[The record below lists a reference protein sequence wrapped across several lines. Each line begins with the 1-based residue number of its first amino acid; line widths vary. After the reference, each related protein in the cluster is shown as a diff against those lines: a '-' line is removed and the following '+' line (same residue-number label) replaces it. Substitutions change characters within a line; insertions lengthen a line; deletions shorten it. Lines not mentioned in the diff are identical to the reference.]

1 MNPHPYLG
9 AFEWAGI
16 FEMEHADH
24 TWIAQKVD
32 GAYADATMT
41 FVALEADSC
50 DEAGLEGKEAD
61 GEAALTGDCAD
72 LTNGGTIEIGTC
84 YTLIFDQDVD
94 TSTWTIEVD
103 HRRRRLED
111 HDHSCVA
118 MYTQHVPIEFEE
130 DTHYLQLDGEDVEPI
145 AEEGADGHAHDHGGG
160 EAYEWAGTFE
170 LEHGESYTWI
180 AQKVDGDYAD
190 ETMTIVAMEVAGG
203 TQADLELV
211 VDEAAALLEG
221 DCEDVA
227 FGGSIGFGACYKL
240 VFQQDISTSL
250 YYVPVPAER
259 RLEDHDGHDHG
270 DADMGYFA
278 FFTQHVPVEFEDTM
292 HYLKDDHGED
302 IEPAAELGGG
312 GDEDDD
318 DDNTVNERTWRNT
331 MLGTFIVLLCT
342 FVGILGRLPF
352 KNIQALRTDTI
363 IAYSSALAVGA
374 ILGCA
379 AFLMMVE
386 SSHYIMARW
395 AEETQM
401 TWRFGTMLLAGYSV
415 GMILNVAF
423 PHTSGGAG
431 GWFAGG
437 GGSSEKSAELVS
449 KDAVAAEEVGLES
462 EYGKSV
468 DYAFCFNI
476 FFGDFLHN
484 FVDGIFIAGAFMD
497 CTTDRGW
504 IVTAATIY
512 HELVQEF
519 ADFFLLI
526 GPGGLSVVM
535 ACVVNFMSGISVM
548 IGGAIYLATEP
559 GSGTKGLMLAFS
571 AGVYLYVACTEAA
584 VHAVHNAH
592 KFSAAQRVLL
602 FLFFVTGAVGI
613 GLVLLDHEHCTPK
626 GDSGDGDDPHAGHN
640 H

>member
-1 MNPHPYLG
+1 MVPSCCMKQLLLAAAL
-9 AFEWAGI
+9 AFASADEGWAGV
-16 FEMEHADH
+16 FALEPGADYA
-24 TWIAQKVD
+24 WLAQKVD
-32 GAYADATMT
+32 GAYADPGMKLVAVGVADGT
-41 FVALEADSC
+41 VSALEGVAA
-50 DEAGLEGKEAD
+50 EA
-61 GEAALTGDCAD
+61 
-72 LTNGGTIEIGTC
+72 
-84 YTLIFDQDVD
+84 
-94 TSTWTIEVD
+94 
-103 HRRRRLED
+103 R
-111 HDHSCVA
+111 
-118 MYTQHVPIEFEE
+118 
-130 DTHYLQLDGEDVEPI
+130 
-145 AEEGADGHAHDHGGG
+145 
-160 EAYEWAGTFE
+160 
-170 LEHGESYTWI
+170 
-180 AQKVDGDYAD
+180 
-190 ETMTIVAMEVAGG
+190 
-203 TQADLELV
+203 
-211 VDEAAALLEG
+211 ALLEG
-221 DCEDVA
+221 DCADVA
-227 FGGSIGFGACYKL
+227 FGGAVGVGACSAL
-240 VFQQDISTSL
+240 AFDETVATTTFR
-250 YYVPVPAER
+250 VVAP
-259 RLEDHDGHDHG
+259 DGG
-270 DADMGYFA
+270 LLA
-278 FFTQHVPVEFEDTM
+278 FFAARAPTDFERDS
-292 HYLKDDHGED
+292 HYLKDALGGDV
-302 IEPAAELGGG
+302 EPAAELNGPGGG
-312 GDEDDD
+312 GGGGGQ
-318 DDNTVNERTWRNT
+318 NLPRAWRNS
-331 MLGTFIVLLCT
+331 MLATALVLLCT

-526 GPGGLSVVM
+526 GPGGLSVLM

-613 GLVLLDHEHCTPK
+613 GLVLLDYEHCTPK

>member
-1 MNPHPYLG
+1 
-9 AFEWAGI
+9 
-16 FEMEHADH
+16 
-24 TWIAQKVD
+24 
-32 GAYADATMT
+32 
-41 FVALEADSC
+41 
-50 DEAGLEGKEAD
+50 
-61 GEAALTGDCAD
+61 
-72 LTNGGTIEIGTC
+72 
-84 YTLIFDQDVD
+84 
-94 TSTWTIEVD
+94 
-103 HRRRRLED
+103 
-111 HDHSCVA
+111 
-118 MYTQHVPIEFEE
+118 
-130 DTHYLQLDGEDVEPI
+130 
-145 AEEGADGHAHDHGGG
+145 
-160 EAYEWAGTFE
+160 
-170 LEHGESYTWI
+170 
-180 AQKVDGDYAD
+180 
-190 ETMTIVAMEVAGG
+190 
-203 TQADLELV
+203 
-211 VDEAAALLEG
+211 
-221 DCEDVA
+221 
-227 FGGSIGFGACYKL
+227 
-240 VFQQDISTSL
+240 
-250 YYVPVPAER
+250 
-259 RLEDHDGHDHG
+259 
-270 DADMGYFA
+270 
-278 FFTQHVPVEFEDTM
+278 
-292 HYLKDDHGED
+292 
-302 IEPAAELGGG
+302 
-312 GDEDDD
+312 
-318 DDNTVNERTWRNT
+318 

-423 PHTSGGAG
+423 PH
-431 GWFAGG
+431 
-437 GGSSEKSAELVS
+437 
-449 KDAVAAEEVGLES
+449 
-462 EYGKSV
+462 KSV

-626 GDSGDGDDPHAGHN
+626 GDSGDGDDPHAG
-640 H
+640 